1 MDIFVVIY
9 YYYVITTGLE
19 VVNFAPGFFFYGLG
33 LIKEHFR
40 FFLIQKRG

>member
-19 VVNFAPGFFFYGLG
+19 VINFAPGFFFFTDSVY
-33 LIKEHFR
+33 
-40 FFLIQKRG
+40 